1 MKETTEVC
9 LLCGNELI
17 PILER
22 LWDDRFGAPGYY
34 TIAKCRFCGTEQ
46 TIPRPSTDALR
57 SLYERY
63 YNFGSA
69 EIRGRKRY
77 EKFRERLIDSALYRF
92 WLLLDG
98 DISFHRV
105 PANSIVASKRL
116 LDVGCNEGRGMER
129 FRANGFEVE
138 GLEVNRVAAD
148 AAQARGFKVYTAII
162 EDLHVDVPFNVI
174 VFSNVLEHT
183 ANPRAVLRAANRL
196 LGKGGEIWISLP
208 NSGSIFR
215 KIFGRGW
222 INWHV
227 PYHLVHF
234 RSQTLL
240 ALLRQE
246 NFTSHSCKSLTPALW
261 IVQTVLAT
269 IFAKPGVPTKQLRQM
284 LVVTA
289 GIVCVRLLFFPILW
303 LANAMHRGDAL
314 LIRARRVD

>member
-34 TIAKCRFCGTEQ
+34 TIAKCRLCGTEQ
-46 TIPRPSTDALR
+46 TSPRPSADVLR

-63 YNFGSA
+63 YNFGSN
-69 EIRGRKRY
+69 EIRGRKHY
-77 EKFRERLIDSALYRF
+77 EKFRQRLVGSRLYRF

-98 DISFHRV
+98 DISFHCV
-105 PANSIVASKRL
+105 AANSIAAGKRL
-116 LDVGCNEGRGMER
+116 LDVGCNEGRGMEW
-129 FRANGFEVE
+129 FRANGFEAE
-138 GLEVNRVAAD
+138 GLELNRNAAET
-148 AAQARGFKVYTAII
+148 ARSRGFKVHAASI
-162 EDLHVDVPFNVI
+162 EELRVDIPFNVI
-174 VFSNVLEHT
+174 VFSNVLEHIE
-183 ANPRAVLRAANRL
+183 NPRAVLRAANRL
-196 LGKGGEIWISLP
+196 LDEGGEIWISLP

-215 KIFGRGW
+215 KIFGRSW

-246 NFTSHSCKSLTPALW
+246 NFTLHSCKSLTPALW
-261 IVQTVLAT
+261 IVQTVLAAM
-269 IFAKPGVPTKQLRQM
+269 FARPGVPTKQLRQM

-289 GIVCVRLLFFPILW
+289 GIICVRFLFFPFLW
-303 LANAMHRGDAL
+303 LANVMHRGDAL
-314 LIRARRVD
+314 LIRARRVI